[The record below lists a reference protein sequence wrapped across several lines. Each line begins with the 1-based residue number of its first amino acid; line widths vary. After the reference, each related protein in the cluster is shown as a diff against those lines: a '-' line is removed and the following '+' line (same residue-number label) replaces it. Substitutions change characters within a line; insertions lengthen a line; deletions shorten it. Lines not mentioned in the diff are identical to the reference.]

1 MMSEKWY
8 VTLMTLGFSTGC
20 HQMPER
26 SFFIKGRQM
35 PVCAR
40 CFGCLVGHLLAFG
53 TWWLWKLDFV
63 GFAWMCIPMLL
74 DWTLQFAKI
83 KSSTNLRRFIT
94 GLPCGYAL
102 NYCFL
107 KLLAWIIKCVFV

>member
-1 MMSEKWY
+1 MGEKWY
-8 VTLMTLGFSTGC
+8 VTLMTLGFSAGC

-40 CFGCLVGHLLAFG
+40 CFGCLCGHLAAFG
-53 TWWLWKLDFV
+53 TWWLWSIHPVVLV
-63 GFAWMCIPMLL
+63 WMCFPMLL

-83 KSSTNLRRFIT
+83 KPSTNLRRFIT
-94 GLPCGYAL
+94 GVPCGYAL
-102 NYCFL
+102 NYGFIRL
-107 KLLAWIIKCVFV
+107 IAWGIRLVF